1 MIIFMNKDEKIIEYL
16 LQHKNNLWT
25 GVIVLSGGLAGLL
38 LTYPNV
44 LFVLSIAFVTRII
57 LIILGAFFLILM
69 IIGLINTSSDI
80 QRLIK

>member
-1 MIIFMNKDEKIIEYL
+1 MNKNEKIIEYL

-44 LFVLSIAFVTRII
+44 LFVLTIAFVTRIV

-69 IIGLINTSSDI
+69 IIGLINTNLDI